1 MYLISKK
8 DVSLFETFVYMD
20 VNQSGEL
27 SKLELTVGLQKIGIE
42 LEDLQFQ
49 TIWKSFIKTKNN
61 RIGYVSFA
69 SKFIQ
74 AGCITTLNLDDSI
87 EVLLKKF
94 ANLFHKF
101 GNYVTGFEKLD
112 TK

>member
-61 RIGYVSFA
+61 RIDYVSFA

-74 AGCITTLNLDDSI
+74 AGCMTILNLDDSI

-94 ANLFHKF
+94 ATLFHKF